1 MDDLSN
7 EIAWDSYEFYT
18 EQLFKLEED
27 HLSNMDKVTNVLQG
41 GSYCNKQDHLEIFNK
56 SLEVTSQL
64 IVLYNKQLSSIQDM
78 LIALSDEKDEQLKNP
93 QKNQIDYIDWI
104 ELIKF
109 KETRNYVQRVL
120 ENYNVY
126 RYILE
131 QKPITMKNFFKDN
144 PLF

>member
-18 EQLFKLEED
+18 EQLFNLEQD

-41 GSYCNKQDHLEIFNK
+41 GSYCNKQDHLEIFTK

-78 LIALSDEKDEQLKNP
+78 LITLSDEKDDQLKNRTINSLNVLT
-93 QKNQIDYIDWI
+93 QWTNDLRDDTNKYRQDLNK
-104 ELIKF
+104 LIK
-109 KETRNYVQRVL
+109 EYEER
-120 ENYNVY
+120 
-126 RYILE
+126 
-131 QKPITMKNFFKDN
+131 
-144 PLF
+144 

>member
-18 EQLFKLEED
+18 EQLFNLEQD

-41 GSYCNKQDHLEIFNK
+41 GSYCNKQDHLEIFTK

-78 LIALSDEKDEQLKNP
+78 LITLSDEKDDQLKNRTTDSLNVLT
-93 QKNQIDYIDWI
+93 QWTNDLRDDTNKYRQDLNK
-104 ELIKF
+104 LIK
-109 KETRNYVQRVL
+109 EYEER
-120 ENYNVY
+120 
-126 RYILE
+126 
-131 QKPITMKNFFKDN
+131 
-144 PLF
+144 

>member
-64 IVLYNKQLSSIQDM
+64 IVLYNKQLSSIQGM
-78 LIALSDEKDEQLKNP
+78 LIALSDEKDEQLKNRTINSLNVLV
-93 QKNQIDYIDWI
+93 QWTNDLRDDTNKYRQDLNK
-104 ELIKF
+104 LIK
-109 KETRNYVQRVL
+109 EYEER
-120 ENYNVY
+120 
-126 RYILE
+126 
-131 QKPITMKNFFKDN
+131 
-144 PLF
+144 

>member
-1 MDDLSN
+1 MDDLSD

-78 LIALSDEKDEQLKNP
+78 LISLSDEKDEELKNRTITSLNVLV
-93 QKNQIDYIDWI
+93 QWTNDLRDDTNKYRQDLNK
-104 ELIKF
+104 LIQEYEK
-109 KETRNYVQRVL
+109 R
-120 ENYNVY
+120 
-126 RYILE
+126 
-131 QKPITMKNFFKDN
+131 
-144 PLF
+144 

>member
-78 LIALSDEKDEQLKNP
+78 LIALSDEKDEQLKNRTINSLNVLV
-93 QKNQIDYIDWI
+93 QWTNDLRDDTNKYRQDLNK
-104 ELIKF
+104 LIK
-109 KETRNYVQRVL
+109 EYEER
-120 ENYNVY
+120 
-126 RYILE
+126 
-131 QKPITMKNFFKDN
+131 
-144 PLF
+144 

>member
-18 EQLFKLEED
+18 EQLFNLEQD

-56 SLEVTSQL
+56 SLEVTAQL

-78 LIALSDEKDEQLKNP
+78 LITLSNKKDEQLKNRTINSLNVLT
-93 QKNQIDYIDWI
+93 QWTNDLRDDTNKYRQDLNK
-104 ELIKF
+104 LIK
-109 KETRNYVQRVL
+109 EYEER
-120 ENYNVY
+120 
-126 RYILE
+126 
-131 QKPITMKNFFKDN
+131 
-144 PLF
+144 

>member
-27 HLSNMDKVTNVLQG
+27 HLSNIDKVTNVLQG

-56 SLEVTSQL
+56 SLKVTSQL

-78 LIALSDEKDEQLKNP
+78 LIALSNEKDEELKNRTITSLNVLV
-93 QKNQIDYIDWI
+93 QWTNDLRNDTNKYRQDLNK
-104 ELIKF
+104 LIK
-109 KETRNYVQRVL
+109 EYEER
-120 ENYNVY
+120 
-126 RYILE
+126 
-131 QKPITMKNFFKDN
+131 
-144 PLF
+144 

>member
-18 EQLFKLEED
+18 EQLFNLEQD

-41 GSYCNKQDHLEIFNK
+41 GSYCNKQDHLKIFTK

-78 LIALSDEKDEQLKNP
+78 LITLSDEKDEQLKNRTINSLNVLT
-93 QKNQIDYIDWI
+93 QWTNDLRDDTNKYRQDLNK
-104 ELIKF
+104 LIK
-109 KETRNYVQRVL
+109 EYEER
-120 ENYNVY
+120 
-126 RYILE
+126 
-131 QKPITMKNFFKDN
+131 
-144 PLF
+144 

>member
-18 EQLFKLEED
+18 EQLFNLEQD

-56 SLEVTSQL
+56 SLEVTAQL

-78 LIALSDEKDEQLKNP
+78 LITLSDEKDEQLKNRTINSLNVLT
-93 QKNQIDYIDWI
+93 QWTNDLRDDTNKYRQDLNK
-104 ELIKF
+104 LIK
-109 KETRNYVQRVL
+109 EYEER
-120 ENYNVY
+120 
-126 RYILE
+126 
-131 QKPITMKNFFKDN
+131 
-144 PLF
+144 

>member
-78 LIALSDEKDEQLKNP
+78 LIALSDEKDEQLKNRTTNSLNVLV
-93 QKNQIDYIDWI
+93 QWTNDLRDDTNKYRQDLNK
-104 ELIKF
+104 LIK
-109 KETRNYVQRVL
+109 EYEER
-120 ENYNVY
+120 
-126 RYILE
+126 
-131 QKPITMKNFFKDN
+131 
-144 PLF
+144 

>member
-18 EQLFKLEED
+18 EQLFNLEQD

-56 SLEVTSQL
+56 SLEVTAQL

-78 LIALSDEKDEQLKNP
+78 LITLSNEKDEQLENRTINSLNVLTQWTNDLRDDTNKYRQDLN
-93 QKNQIDYIDWI
+93 K
-104 ELIKF
+104 LIK
-109 KETRNYVQRVL
+109 EYEER
-120 ENYNVY
+120 
-126 RYILE
+126 
-131 QKPITMKNFFKDN
+131 
-144 PLF
+144 

>member
-1 MDDLSN
+1 MDDLSD
-7 EIAWDSYEFYT
+7 EIAWNSYEFYT

-78 LIALSDEKDEQLKNP
+78 LISLSDEKDEELKNRTITSLNVLV
-93 QKNQIDYIDWI
+93 QWTNDLRDDTNKYRQDLNK
-104 ELIKF
+104 LIQEYEK
-109 KETRNYVQRVL
+109 R
-120 ENYNVY
+120 
-126 RYILE
+126 
-131 QKPITMKNFFKDN
+131 
-144 PLF
+144 

>member
-41 GSYCNKQDHLEIFNK
+41 GSYCNKQDHLEVFNK

-78 LIALSDEKDEQLKNP
+78 LIALSDEKDEQLKNRTINSLNVLV
-93 QKNQIDYIDWI
+93 QWTNDLRDDTNKYRQDLNK
-104 ELIKF
+104 LIK
-109 KETRNYVQRVL
+109 EYEER
-120 ENYNVY
+120 
-126 RYILE
+126 
-131 QKPITMKNFFKDN
+131 
-144 PLF
+144 

>member
-18 EQLFKLEED
+18 EQLFNLEQD

-41 GSYCNKQDHLEIFNK
+41 GSYCNKQDHLEIFTK

-78 LIALSDEKDEQLKNP
+78 LITLSDEKDEQLKNRTINSLNVLT
-93 QKNQIDYIDWI
+93 QWTNDLRDDTNKYRQDLNK
-104 ELIKF
+104 LIK
-109 KETRNYVQRVL
+109 EYEER
-120 ENYNVY
+120 
-126 RYILE
+126 
-131 QKPITMKNFFKDN
+131 
-144 PLF
+144 